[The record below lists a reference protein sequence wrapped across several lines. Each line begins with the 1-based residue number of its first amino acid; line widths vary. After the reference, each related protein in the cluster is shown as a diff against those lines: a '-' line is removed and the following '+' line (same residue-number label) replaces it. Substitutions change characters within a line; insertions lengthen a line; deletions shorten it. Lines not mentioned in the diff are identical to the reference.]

1 MGMGTPAA
9 WCSAPGAVGTGSGA
23 VNPQAVGEQGIL
35 PDLTANY
42 VQRFQNAAAAPKLV
56 VLTIGTHRRHV
67 RLDGS

>member
-1 MGMGTPAA
+1 MGMGTSAG
-9 WCSAPGAVGTGSGA
+9 WCSAQELSTPAQALST
-23 VNPQAVGEQGIL
+23 PQAVGEQGIL

>member
-1 MGMGTPAA
+1 
-9 WCSAPGAVGTGSGA
+9 
-23 VNPQAVGEQGIL
+23 VGEQGIL

-56 VLTIGTHRRHV
+56 VLKIGTHRRHV

>member
-1 MGMGTPAA
+1 
-9 WCSAPGAVGTGSGA
+9 
-23 VNPQAVGEQGIL
+23 VGEQGIH